1 MAFKTPGMRDPPR
14 PFVRLSLAVAPGCRR
29 AVGRNYTMGPRGGA
43 RARDGAG
50 VVGRS
55 EAVVEWRPFN
65 SLAIE
70 GGSDAVVA
78 RAGALGVRPSGR
90 HLSRAGP
97 LRRAGRRRDA
107 RRASRRLQAGEDER
121 AGLLPLRQGRERRL
135 PGDDQ
140 YGDVAP
146 GIVEQIKKVTDRPI
160 RYLVNT
166 HYHSDHTGGNPLF
179 AAFADI
185 IAHDAVRPRL
195 LEYPRTVQQTFPDRI
210 KAIETEVAGLK
221 DPADRYRAAL
231 LSDLDLM
238 KFLLEDARAF
248 KIETVA
254 PPRLTFDS
262 RLTVFLGDQRV
273 EIVHVAPAH
282 TDGDAMVFFP
292 GEKVVHVGDIFFN
305 GMYPFIDALAGGSE
319 NGYIKN
325 IDYVL
330 AHVPPDTK
338 VIPGHGAATDLA
350 ALKRYRDFLA
360 DLRAEV
366 EKAVKAGKSR
376 IEAIRGIRM
385 DGYPEIKPLSRT
397 LGNEIAV
404 TYDEVKAGR

>member
-1 MAFKTPGMRDPPR
+1 MRSLRALVRLGFVLLAATSHALAHSGAPAAAATPGEPPVAFKLEK
-14 PFVRLSLAVAPGCRR
+14 LSER
-29 AVGRNYTMGPRGGA
+29 AYCLYGKGGNVGFLVT
-43 RARDGAG
+43 GAG
-50 VVGRS
+50 VL
-55 EAVVEWRPFN
+55 VV
-65 SLAIE
+65 
-70 GGSDAVVA
+70 
-78 RAGALGVRPSGR
+78 
-90 HLSRAGP
+90 
-97 LRRAGRRRDA
+97 
-107 RRASRRLQAGEDER
+107 
-121 AGLLPLRQGRERRL
+121 
-135 PGDDQ
+135 DDQ

-166 HYHSDHTGGNPLF
+166 HYHSDHTGGNPVF
-179 AAFADI
+179 AAFAEI
-185 IAHDAVRPRL
+185 IAHDTVRPRL
-195 LEYPRTVQQTFPDRI
+195 LEYPRTVLQTFPDRI
-210 KAIETEVAGLK
+210 KATETEVAGLK

-330 AHVPPDTK
+330 AHVPPDTR

-385 DGYPEIKPLSRT
+385 DGYPEIKPLFRT